1 MKPESMEP
9 HGMAMQAFFDGDT
22 NAELIIHRDDGQ
34 KTPLPVIFFFRNAS
48 EFTPIDKA
56 ALEHTKG
63 HVLDAGAGSGLHS
76 LYLQEKGLAVTSI
89 DISPQAVEIMKK
101 RGVKNASCADIFDF
115 QGGPFDTILMMG
127 HGIGIAET
135 VEGLNRFLEQ
145 AHNLLSENG
154 QLILDSLDVRTTDD
168 PDHLSYLE
176 ANRREGRYIGEIRL
190 QFEFQGRKGPYF
202 GWLHVDPDTL
212 NERARMTGW
221 QCDILLKEKSGD
233 YLAKLARHGS
243 L

>member
-9 HGMAMQAFFDGDT
+9 HGMAMMAFFDGDT

-34 KTPLPVIFFFRNAS
+34 KTPLPVRYFFRDVS
-48 EFTPIDKA
+48 EFTPVDKA
-56 ALEHTKG
+56 ALKHCKG
-63 HVLDAGAGSGLHS
+63 HVLDVGAGSGLHS
-76 LYLQEKGLAVTSI
+76 LALQEKGLSVTSI

-101 RGVKNASCADIFDF
+101 RGVKEACCADIFDF

-135 VEGLNRFLEQ
+135 ITGLNRFLER
-145 AHNLLSENG
+145 AHSLLAEDG
-154 QLILDSLDVRTTDD
+154 QLILDSLDVRITDV
-168 PDHLSYLE
+168 PSNLAYLE

-190 QFEFQGRKGPYF
+190 QFEFQGKKGPYF
-202 GWLHVDPDTL
+202 SWLQVDPDVL
-212 NERARMTGW
+212 NEQAETSGW
-221 QCDILLKEKSGD
+221 RCDVILKEKSGD
-233 YLAKLARHGS
+233 YLAKLTR

>member
-1 MKPESMEP
+1 MEP

-34 KTPLPVIFFFRNAS
+34 KTPLPVRYFFRDAS

-56 ALEHTKG
+56 ALEHSEG
-63 HVLDAGAGSGLHS
+63 LVLDVGAGSGLHS
-76 LYLQEKGLAVTSI
+76 LFLQKKGLTVTSI

-115 QGGPFDTILMMG
+115 QGDPFDTILMMG
-127 HGIGIAET
+127 HGIGITET
-135 VEGLNRFLEQ
+135 IAGLDRFLEQ
-145 AHNLLSENG
+145 VHNLLTAHG

-168 PDHLSYLE
+168 PDHLTYLE

-190 QFEFQGRKGPYF
+190 QFEFQGWRGPYF

-212 NERARMTGW
+212 NERARMKGW
-221 QCDILLKEKSGD
+221 QCDILLKEKNGD
-233 YLAKLARHGS
+233 YLAKLVRQGS